1 MLRRLGI
8 EAKFISVVIAAV
20 VTVISVLGLLVIRRE
35 TTLIEEDHQR
45 NAKMVTTVIHR
56 TIRDNMIMGRPE
68 ETQRLIGLLKDIDSV
83 RALAVLKAD
92 GSSAFGIPGDPLP
105 IKKELLA
112 NLANGA
118 ELNYASEGS
127 RYFLTPLMNEAAC
140 RNCHQDDA
148 AVRGVVVVAVFEGDI
163 AKNITDLAKRMS
175 WFGLMAALT
184 LSGVL
189 VVLSRK
195 MLLSPIRGLT
205 AAADRISSGDFVF
218 HRPRRINCRKFHNCV
233 QKDCPS
239 YENSTIP
246 CWLTTGT
253 LCQGIPSGQ
262 FALEHGNCRTCRVYR
277 EQRGDE
283 LVQLTDAF
291 NRMSSALKKHEED
304 TAQHILETEG
314 LNQELVKSNTKL
326 STLLNASRLT
336 TSTLQL
342 EQTLS
347 LSLSIILDIT
357 NLKVGVV
364 LLLEE
369 DIETRCYKYFNCSAH
384 NCPAYGSGLN
394 CWSLSGTM
402 CHGGSASC
410 PDGLSATACW
420 EHNHCH
426 THHAPLNQTDKFDAC
441 SSCAFFSSVVLI
453 PKMVSGFRSGHL
465 GERLKIDGSNLHKAL
480 LMGRTLVNYS
490 RENPFD
496 MPIDT
501 MTEIAI
507 PLKAKDQITGI
518 LYLTSDEAHHYS
530 DDEIE
535 FFQFLS
541 DIISSGIVNSRLF
554 DDIETSYL
562 QTVTALANAIEAK
575 DPYTGGHSERV
586 AALSMRMAD
595 AMGLSAQE
603 KEHLRFAAALHD
615 VGKIGIGR
623 EILRKNGRL
632 DGEEQRE
639 IRSHPE
645 RGMQILEPIHFL
657 KPVLPAIRHHH
668 EKYDGS
674 GYPHGLKG
682 REIPLKARIIGIA
695 DSWDA
700 MMSKRPYRDPLPIQV
715 AKEELIKHAGTQ
727 FDPEIVERFIS
738 LLPRME

>member
-1 MLRRLGI
+1 MLNRLGI

-20 VTVISVLGLLVIRRE
+20 VMVISVLGLLIMRRE
-35 TTLIEEDHQR
+35 TAHLEEDHHR
-45 NAKMVTTVIHR
+45 NAKIVTTAIHR
-56 TIRDNMIMGRPE
+56 TIRDNMLKGRPE
-68 ETQRLIGLLKDIDSV
+68 ETQQLIATLKDVDPV
-83 RALAVLKAD
+83 RALSVLRTD
-92 GSSAFGIPGDPLP
+92 GSSAFGMAASPLP
-105 IKKELLA
+105 VKKEELEKLA
-112 NLANGA
+112 GGS
-118 ELNYASEGS
+118 ELTYASGGS

-140 RNCHQDDA
+140 RNCHKDDA
-148 AVRGVVVVAVFEGDI
+148 AVRGVVVVAVSEGDI
-163 AKNITDLAKRMS
+163 ALNIADLARRMT
-175 WFGLMAALT
+175 WFGLLAALT
-184 LSGVL
+184 LSGGL

-205 AAADRISSGDFVF
+205 AAADRISRGDFVF
-218 HRPRRINCRKFHNCV
+218 HRPRRIDCQKMHDCV

-239 YENSTIP
+239 YENNAIP

-253 LCQGIPSGQ
+253 LCQNSPSGQ
-262 FALEHGNCRTCRVYR
+262 FALKHGDCRTCRVYR
-277 EQRGDE
+277 EHCGDE
-283 LVQLTDAF
+283 LMQLTDAF
-291 NRMSSALKKHEED
+291 NRMSVALKKHEED
-304 TAQHILETEG
+304 TARHILETEA
-314 LNQELVKSNTKL
+314 LNHELTKSNTKL

-364 LLLEE
+364 LLIEE
-369 DIETRCYKYFNCSAH
+369 DPDARCYKYFDCSAH

-402 CHGGSASC
+402 CHGGSSSC
-410 PDGLSATACW
+410 PHGLSATACW
-420 EHNHCH
+420 DHKQCH
-426 THHAPLNQTDKFDAC
+426 SHLVPLSQTEKFDAC

-490 RENPFD
+490 KENPFD
-496 MPIDT
+496 VPIET
-501 MTEIAI
+501 ITEIAM
-507 PLKAKDQITGI
+507 PLKVKDQITGI
-518 LYLTSDEAHHYS
+518 LYLASDKAHHYRE
-530 DDEIE
+530 DEIE
-535 FFQFLS
+535 FFQFLA

-554 DDIETSYL
+554 DDVETSYL

-586 AALSMRMAD
+586 AALSMKVAE
-595 AMGLSAQE
+595 AMGLSTQE

-623 EILRKNGRL
+623 ELLRKNGCL
-632 DGEEQRE
+632 DPDERKE
-639 IRSHPE
+639 ISSHPE
-645 RGMQILEPIHFL
+645 RGVQILEPIHFL

-674 GYPHGLKG
+674 GYPLGLKG

-695 DSWDA
+695 DAWDA

-715 AKEELIKHAGTQ
+715 ARDELIKHAGAQ
-727 FDPEIVERFIS
+727 FDPAIVEHFIAA
-738 LLPRME
+738 LQQGD